1 MHLNTACLLQYA
13 HVHFVLVKPTSDY
26 YYYYLLLLIGI
37 HWKCSFFE
45 LYYVVQSCSPPS
57 QHARGHELFDR
68 LTGLCALLLIWLH
81 LVTFL
86 VISVCPSSQNDNLF
100 DYCMT

>member
-13 HVHFVLVKPTSDY
+13 HVHFALVKPTSDY

-45 LYYVVQSCSPPS
+45 LYYVVLFTPFPACSRSWIVRSLNRFMCIVVDLVAFSNLSCDFS
-57 QHARGHELFDR
+57 LF
-68 LTGLCALLLIWLH
+68 LCSKW
-81 LVTFL
+81 
-86 VISVCPSSQNDNLF
+86 
-100 DYCMT
+100 